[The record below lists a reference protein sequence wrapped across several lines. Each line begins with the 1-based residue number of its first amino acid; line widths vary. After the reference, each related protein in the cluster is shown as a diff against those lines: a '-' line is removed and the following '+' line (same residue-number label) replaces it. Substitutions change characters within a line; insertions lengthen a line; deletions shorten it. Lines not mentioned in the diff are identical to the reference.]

1 MTWKYITLIVII
13 TISDFRT
20 TSWRDFILYF
30 PFCVCD
36 FFLSHS
42 GVFFYPFLYTQSC
55 GCKEKKKRNV
65 CYFYVTAR
73 WRRQVANGA
82 YAFFFSLSLI
92 FLTGPRNV
100 MCLTTKDCNLQR
112 TMVTITG
119 VVTDSSRQQQYPHHL
134 RPIVLCVY
142 VRVRTNERTPG
153 YWRSC
158 ECFRTFFSY
167 FIAFLGVNRATKG
180 V

>member
-55 GCKEKKKRNV
+55 GCKEKKNV
-65 CYFYVTAR
+65 MFAIFML
-73 WRRQVANGA
+73 RQDEEGKLQTERSVCL
-82 YAFFFSLSLI
+82 FFLSLSLI

-142 VRVRTNERTPG
+142 VMVRTNERTPG
-153 YWRSC
+153 Y
-158 ECFRTFFSY
+158 
-167 FIAFLGVNRATKG
+167 
-180 V
+180 